1 MNVKINIVT
10 LFVADYDQAIRFFV
24 EKFSF
29 VLIEDI
35 LMTTSRR
42 WVKVAPSIESPVHIL
57 LHIPLVKEEEKLI
70 GHQTASRPFVTLIS
84 YNIVHDL
91 ATLIERKV
99 TIHKPLSEEIYGQR
113 AQVLD
118 LYGNIWEFV
127 EYDVFH

>member
-35 LMTTSRR
+35 FMTTSRR

-70 GHQTASRPFVTLIS
+70 GHQTASRPFVTLSS

-99 TIHKPLSEEIYGQR
+99 TIHKPLSEEIYGKR

-118 LYGNIWEFV
+118 LYGNIWELV